1 MKNKKRHKI
10 AEGNT
15 AEIFE
20 IDEKKILK
28 LFKTGYSK
36 NAVLHEYD
44 NHYMVSRVMEN
55 IPELF
60 EFIEENQRFGF
71 IMEKIQ
77 GKSLASLMLD
87 DHIFEQSMD
96 TFTTLHKNWI
106 MKTTDCTVPY
116 TEWMLHMLNG
126 KTNGDDLTERI
137 KNLPSGNSLCHGD
150 FHPYNIIFTS
160 ENDFVIIDFA
170 NICKAPQEY
179 DVARTYFLLKNV
191 AIKRTVAELYLK
203 KMQMEYSDIRVYIEV
218 LEILRQYES

>member
-170 NICKAPQEY
+170 NICKAPKEY
-179 DVARTYFLLKNV
+179 DVARTYF
-191 AIKRTVAELYLK
+191 Y
-203 KMQMEYSDIRVYIEV
+203 
-218 LEILRQYES
+218 

>member
-87 DHIFEQSMD
+87 DHTFEQAMD
-96 TFTTLHKNWI
+96 TFTTLPKNWI

-126 KTNGDDLTERI
+126 KTNGDDLTEKI

-150 FHPYNIIFTS
+150 FHPYNIILTS

-170 NICKAPQEY
+170 NICKAPKEY
-179 DVARTYFLLKNV
+179 DVARTYFLLKN
-191 AIKRTVAELYLK
+191 ATIKRTVAELYLK

>member
-1 MKNKKRHKI
+1 M
-10 AEGNT
+10 
-15 AEIFE
+15 
-20 IDEKKILK
+20 
-28 LFKTGYSK
+28 
-36 NAVLHEYD
+36 LHEYD

-77 GKSLASLMLD
+77 GKSLTSLMLD

-170 NICKAPQEY
+170 NICKAPKEY
-179 DVARTYFLLKNV
+179 DVARTYFLLKNA

-203 KMQMEYSDIRVYIEV
+203 KMQMEYSDIHVYIEV

>member
-20 IDEKKILK
+20 INEKKILK

-36 NAVLHEYD
+36 NVVLHEYD
-44 NHYMVSRVMEN
+44 NHYMVSKVMAN

-77 GKSLASLMLD
+77 GKSLASLMLA
-87 DHIFEQSMD
+87 DHTFEQTMD
-96 TFTTLHKNWI
+96 TFTTLHKNWL
-106 MKTTDCTVPY
+106 MKTTDCAVPY
-116 TEWMLHMLNG
+116 TEWMLHKLNG
-126 KTNGDDLTERI
+126 KTNGDDLTEKI

-150 FHPYNIIFTS
+150 FHPYNIISTS

-170 NICKAPQEY
+170 NICKAPKEY
-179 DVARTYFLLKNV
+179 DVARTYFILKNA
-191 AIKRTVAELYLK
+191 AIERTVAELYLK

-218 LEILRQYES
+218 LEILRQYEP